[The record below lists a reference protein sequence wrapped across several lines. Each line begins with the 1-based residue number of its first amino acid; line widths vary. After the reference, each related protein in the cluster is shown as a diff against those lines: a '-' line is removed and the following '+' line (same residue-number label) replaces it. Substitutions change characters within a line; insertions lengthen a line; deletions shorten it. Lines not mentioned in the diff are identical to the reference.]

1 MATSLTNQN
10 QVRGSERLSNKGT
23 LLIPTQLAFD
33 ELLVLE
39 KHLAP
44 REITYLVEATAVL
57 DPPLQRYLDKE
68 DVRTFTFNE
77 QQGLPIDVQK
87 QLQPEITADRLVVF
101 VPGTA
106 RSCPNP
112 NTTVPSPTLKFLIE
126 TRLRIQGIVVSRPTE
141 WRSSLEND
149 LPDPGP
155 LFVFAEGIEH
165 EACTLANFQE
175 KMMEAGEESFRE
187 RPLLNYHLGYAVLAG
202 MKRNGALAC
211 VIDGTD
217 GSETP
222 YDRILA
228 AALALSKVIKAR
240 TEKPRVA
247 IILPPGRAGL
257 VANVATL
264 LANKVPVN
272 LNFTASKDAVESAI
286 RQGDLDFF
294 ITADPL
300 RKKMSRFAWPSD
312 EQTLLIEK
320 ALPKIKWRIAIWLL
334 LSRFLSVAKIA
345 RMIGLPKEGGDKEA
359 VLLFTSGSSGE
370 PKGVSLTHT
379 NVLANTNQFGSRL
392 NLSKTDRLLACL
404 PLFHSF
410 GCTVTLWFPLV
421 EGFSM
426 VTYTNPVET
435 KKLAELIQEYHAT
448 LILGTPTFLRG
459 YLRKASAEQF
469 AKVKLVVAGAE
480 KLPKALSETFRDKLG
495 QEILEGYGLTETSP
509 VTNIN
514 LHDPEPDANPAVPVI
529 PSLRRGSVGQMLPGV
544 CVRITDPDTDLPL
557 SVHESGMIWLR
568 GPNIFTGYLGNAEK
582 SAEVLQGAWFKTGDI
597 GRLDED
603 GFLYIEGRLSRFSKI
618 GGEMVPHE
626 TVESYLNNALEY
638 GSSDERKL
646 AIVGIPDEAK
656 GEALVMLCVDAELD
670 FDALRKHLIAE
681 GIPSLWVPKKWI
693 HVETIPSLASGK
705 LDIKSCQELAN
716 ASV

>member
-1 MATSLTNQN
+1 MATSLADHYQLL
-10 QVRGSERLSNKGT
+10 GSNRLSNKGA
-23 LLIPTQLAFD
+23 LLIPSQLAFD

-57 DPPLQRYLDKE
+57 NPPLQRYLDKE
-68 DVRTFTFNE
+68 DIRTFSFHE
-77 QQGLPIDVQK
+77 QQNLPIDLQK
-87 QLQPEITADRLVVF
+87 QLQPEITADRLIIF

-106 RSCPNP
+106 RACPNP
-112 NTTVPSPTLKFLIE
+112 NTTVPSATLKFLIE
-126 TRLRIQGIVVSRPTE
+126 TRLRIQGLAVSRPAA
-141 WRSSLEND
+141 WRSSIESD

-155 LFVFAEGIEH
+155 LFAFAEGIER
-165 EACTLANFQE
+165 EASTLANFQE

-187 RPLLNYHLGYAVLAG
+187 RPLLNYHLGYAVLLG
-202 MKRNGALAC
+202 MKRNGALANI
-211 VIDGTD
+211 IDGTD

-222 YDRILA
+222 YDHILA
-228 AALALSKVIKAR
+228 AALPLSKVVKAR
-240 TEKPRVA
+240 TEKQRVA

-257 VANVATL
+257 VANIAVV

-286 RQGDLDFF
+286 QQGDLDFF
-294 ITADPL
+294 ITANAL
-300 RKKMSRFAWPSD
+300 RQKMSRFAWPAD

-320 ALPKIKWRIAIWLL
+320 ALPKVKWRIAIWLL
-334 LSRFLSVAKIA
+334 LTRFLSAAKIA
-345 RMIGLPKEGGDKEA
+345 SMIGLPKEGGDKEA

-370 PKGVSLTHT
+370 PKGVALTHT
-379 NVLANTNQFGSRL
+379 NVLANTSQFGSRL
-392 NLSKTDRLLACL
+392 NLSKTDRLLGCL

-410 GCTVTLWFPLV
+410 GSTVTLWFPLV
-421 EGFSM
+421 EGFSL
-426 VTYTNPVET
+426 VTYSNPIET
-435 KKLAELIQEYHAT
+435 KKLAELIQEHRAT

-459 YLRKASAEQF
+459 YLRKGSAEQF
-469 AKVKLVVAGAE
+469 AAVKLVVAGAE
-480 KLPKALSETFRDKLG
+480 KLPKALSEAFRDRLG

-509 VTNIN
+509 VSNVN
-514 LHDPEPDANPAVPVI
+514 LYNPEPDANPAVPI
-529 PSLRRGSVGQMLPGV
+529 LPALRRGSVGQLLPGV
-544 CVRITDPDTDLPL
+544 SVRITDPDTDLPL
-557 SVHESGMIWLR
+557 SVHETGMIWLR
-568 GPNIFTGYLGNAEK
+568 GPNIFTGYLGNPEK
-582 SAEVLQGAWFKTGDI
+582 SKEVLQGAWFKTGDI

-618 GGEMVPHE
+618 GGEMIPHE
-626 TVESYLNNALEY
+626 TVESYLNNALEF
-638 GSSDERKL
+638 GASDERKL

-656 GEALVMLCVDAELD
+656 GEALVMLCVDADLD

-705 LDIKSCQELAN
+705 LDIKGCQDLAN